1 MKEEGR
7 TRPSILC
14 FLFFFCFFL
23 LPSSFILSSCDSGP
37 KARFLT
43 IATGGT
49 GGVYYP
55 YGGGLAKVLNENL
68 PGVRATAEVTS
79 ASVDNLRFVRDG
91 RTDLAF
97 TMGDVLADAVKGKG
111 AFDGQPA
118 PIVALA
124 TLYTNYEY
132 LVTIEGTGISNIASL
147 RGRVVSLG
155 SPGSGGEV
163 SAERL
168 LRASGLDPGRDLT
181 RHGLGVSESVGA
193 LKDGK
198 IHAFFWMGGVPAPA
212 LQDLSHTQGVTMRLV
227 PTAGVVE
234 SLRASYGDVYV
245 ASVVPAGVYPGV
257 ESAVPVLGVM
267 NLLVVNASMD
277 EQLAYDI
284 TRVLHERQPEL
295 AAIHPEARNLKLESA
310 VKNSPAPFH
319 PGALRYYKEKGA
331 IR

>member
-1 MKEEGR
+1 MKV
-7 TRPSILC
+7 LLVL
-14 FLFFFCFFL
+14 LFPASCL
-23 LPSSFILSSCDSGP
+23 LSCGGGP
-37 KARFLT
+37 RAQFLT

-49 GGVYYP
+49 GGIYYP
-55 YGGGLAKVLNENL
+55 YGGGLAKVLNEAL
-68 PGVRATAEVTS
+68 PGVRATAEVTA

-97 TMGDVLADAVKGKG
+97 TMGDVLSDAVKGKG
-111 AFDGQPA
+111 AFEGQPA
-118 PIVALA
+118 PIMALA

-132 LVTIEGTGISNIASL
+132 LVTIQGMGISTIASL

-155 SPGSGGEV
+155 SPGSGSEV

-168 LRASGLDPGRDLT
+168 LRASGIDPDRDLT
-181 RHGLGVSESVGA
+181 RQGLGVSESVGA

-212 LQDLSHTQGVTMRLV
+212 LQDLSHSQRITMRLI
-227 PTAGVVE
+227 PTASVVE
-234 SLRASYGDVYV
+234 SLRATYGDVYV
-245 ASVVPAGVYPGV
+245 AGTVPAGSYPGV
-257 ESAVPVLGVM
+257 DAAVPVLGVM

-310 VKNSPAPFH
+310 VQNSPAPYH

-331 IR
+331 VP

>member
-7 TRPSILC
+7 TRAL
-14 FLFFFCFFL
+14 FLLFVL
-23 LPSSFILSSCDSGP
+23 LPSSFFFLSCDSGP

-97 TMGDVLADAVKGKG
+97 TMGDVLSDAVKGKG
-111 AFDGQPA
+111 AFDGQPPA

-168 LRASGLDPGRDLT
+168 LRASGLDPGRDLI

-212 LQDLSHTQGVTMRLV
+212 LQDLSHSQGVTMRLV
-227 PTAGVVE
+227 STADAVE

-245 ASVVPAGVYPGV
+245 ASAVPAGVYPGV
-257 ESAVPVLGVM
+257 DSPVPVLGVM

-310 VKNSPAPFH
+310 VKSSPAPFH